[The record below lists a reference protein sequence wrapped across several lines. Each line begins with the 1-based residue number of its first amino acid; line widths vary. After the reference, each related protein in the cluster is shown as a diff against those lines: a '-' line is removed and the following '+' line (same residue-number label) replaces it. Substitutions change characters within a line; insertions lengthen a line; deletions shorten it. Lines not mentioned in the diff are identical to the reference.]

1 MCSGETNTLVLCKF
15 QTLVQYACRK
25 EHLTKMD
32 FFLMILTAHSDCRVD
47 WAQLGSDTLSFSI
60 SSF

>member
-25 EHLTKMD
+25 EPNKNG